1 MDKISMIVIAIN
13 NIRSQYEQV
22 KTEVIKNGEVILKGY
37 KMRNVIQL
45 LEGSH
50 RMAAAIELNYPIT
63 IIIPNDTDIIE
74 HDIDDIYSKVTNT
87 YNKAAVYEVALG
99 IALCVPRFF
108 ENGQCRFD
116 FQYYDTDN
124 YKNIRIF
131 ENDIQ
136 IL

>member
-1 MDKISMIVIAIN
+1 MIIIGIN

-22 KTEVIKNGEVILKGY
+22 KSEVIKNGEVTLKGY
-37 KMRNVIQL
+37 KMRDVIQL

-50 RMAAAIELNYPIT
+50 RMAIAIELGYPIT

-74 HDIDDIYSKVTNT
+74 HDIDNVYSKVTNS
-87 YNKAAVYEVALG
+87 YNTATVYEVALG

-108 ENGQCRFD
+108 EDGQFRVD

-124 YKNIRIF
+124 YKNIRVF
-131 ENDIQ
+131 ENDVQ
-136 IL
+136 IV

>member
-1 MDKISMIVIAIN
+1 MIIIAIN

-22 KTEVIKNGEVILKGY
+22 KAEVTLKGY
-37 KMRNVIQL
+37 KMRDIIQL

-50 RMAAAIELNYPIT
+50 RMAAAIELGCPIT

-116 FQYYDTDN
+116 FPYYDTTD
-124 YKNIRIF
+124 YKNIRVF
-131 ENDIQ
+131 ENGIQ